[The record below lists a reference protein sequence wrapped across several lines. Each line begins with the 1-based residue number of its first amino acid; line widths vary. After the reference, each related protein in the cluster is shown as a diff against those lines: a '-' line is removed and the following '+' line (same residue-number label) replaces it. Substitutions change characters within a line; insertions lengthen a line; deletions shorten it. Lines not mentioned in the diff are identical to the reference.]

1 MDSLSW
7 AEGAYPIPTYESD
20 CALFESESILP
31 EMEMSQPIKKGHQE
45 NFFVFDALAG
55 CQLLADVRINKKTVT
70 LGNAML

>member
-1 MDSLSW
+1 
-7 AEGAYPIPTYESD
+7 
-20 CALFESESILP
+20 
-31 EMEMSQPIKKGHQE
+31 MEMSQPIKKGHQE